1 MSSSL
6 IQKSNKTKNLK
17 IFALENASPTFQKI
31 ITKYRNKRKDLQ
43 EKPRTIMAFVEKAR
57 YQAENM
63 ETEDEYMMK
72 ELKNDRKYSEQLILL
87 YGQRAEKHYNELNNH
102 KNYKLKLNKNYF
114 FTPSELQK
122 LKADKNKTRN
132 RGSSLPYLTNLIFH
146 RKSSIFTGEKM
157 TFTFNKEKRGHNS
170 SKNATGMLGFYNTTS
185 NIKILKNDKKRR
197 NDDIKKK
204 SISKFNTENNI
215 PALEKNKEPLLLD
228 LNTPSESVRDKILR
242 LTNRRSTKYI
252 SRTNDEFFLNK
263 VDYMDKLAKINDDFT
278 KTKNEFR
285 KHFKVN
291 DYGCNFSKL
300 EYEFLT
306 KKYFNK

>member
-1 MSSSL
+1 M
-6 IQKSNKTKNLK
+6 
-17 IFALENASPTFQKI
+17 
-31 ITKYRNKRKDLQ
+31 
-43 EKPRTIMAFVEKAR
+43 
-57 YQAENM
+57 
-63 ETEDEYMMK
+63 
-72 ELKNDRKYSEQLILL
+72 IL
-87 YGQRAEKHYNELNNH
+87 
-102 KNYKLKLNKNYF
+102 
-114 FTPSELQK
+114 
-122 LKADKNKTRN
+122 
-132 RGSSLPYLTNLIFH
+132 
-146 RKSSIFTGEKM
+146 
-157 TFTFNKEKRGHNS
+157 
-170 SKNATGMLGFYNTTS
+170 
-185 NIKILKNDKKRR
+185 
-197 NDDIKKK
+197 KKK